1 MISNK
6 RFIYFSFS
14 LLLGLVVQVTAFA
27 QKRSEEEINQIKSA
41 KVAMITNRLNLT
53 PEQSA
58 SFWPVYN
65 EFSEKK
71 RDLNRQHRSIVNAK
85 KEAGAK
91 DQDALNNLTEIQE
104 IKQKQL
110 DLEKE
115 YQDRFLKVISASQ
128 VTELH
133 KAEAQFNEML
143 LQRLRQNRG
152 KGGPAPR

>member
-1 MISNK
+1 MFWNK
-6 RFIYFSFS
+6 RLIHLSLGFLFGV
-14 LLLGLVVQVTAFA
+14 LLLQVDVFG
-27 QKRSEEEINQIKSA
+27 QRRSEEEIKQIQSA

-71 RDLNRQHRSIVNAK
+71 RALNRQQRRIIHEKR
-85 KEAGAK
+85 EAGTK
-91 DQDALNNLTEIQE
+91 DETALNNLTEIQE

-115 YQDRFLKVISASQ
+115 YQEKFLKVISASQ
-128 VTELH
+128 ITELY
-133 KAEAQFNEML
+133 KAEANFNEML
-143 LQRLRQNRG
+143 LQRLRQNRNN
-152 KGGPAPR
+152 GPR